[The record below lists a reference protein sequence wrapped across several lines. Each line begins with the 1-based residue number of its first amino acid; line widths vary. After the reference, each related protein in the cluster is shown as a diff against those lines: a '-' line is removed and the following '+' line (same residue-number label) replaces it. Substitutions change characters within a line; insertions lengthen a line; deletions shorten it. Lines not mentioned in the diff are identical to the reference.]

1 MLFKKQ
7 RIKKAQQRHYC
18 FKKTVDGN
26 VAFTL
31 YNYMKEPVYS
41 AGKSK
46 SVENGYEYIFKD
58 CKKGKET
65 VHNISRR
72 AIKKIDGTDKLTFN
86 FDGVDIWQMLSQLGI
101 SMRITYIADNVT
113 DFHIFQGDED
123 FAVARMEKNADRSKK
138 ISITKGEA
146 SDKMLFFVFFAISR
160 LY

>member
-1 MLFKKQ
+1 MLFKK
-7 RIKKAQQRHYC
+7 RKIKQAQKRNYC

-41 AGKSK
+41 ASKSK

-101 SMRITYIADNVT
+101 DMRITYVT
-113 DFHIFQGDED
+113 DTIMDFHIYQGDKDLRLPGWKEIPTE
-123 FAVARMEKNADRSKK
+123 AKK
-138 ISITKGEA
+138 LLSERTT
-146 SDKMLFFVFFAISR
+146 R
-160 LY
+160 